1 MPRDA
6 PTGACGWSDC
16 GRLDRAA
23 ARRDEPGPE
32 TTRSGAHPSPLH
44 DPRRPQE
51 PRTRAEPSPLRRRG
65 GRSAAARDQATAR
78 GGGAVRRRQTPGARR
93 PRAGR
98 GEDARGVPP
107 RRGRPRGDPSRR
119 AGGHRPRRQGLGQAH
134 GAGDAQIQR
143 PGGWQAGEPDRPPGP
158 GGARMSVAG
167 GVAPSVLD
175 TLEFP
180 AALERVAA
188 HAAGPLGAARVR
200 GRTPATD
207 PEPVRAALAQV
218 AELAALLLHD
228 DAIRAEPVPDLGPA
242 LELLAVAGSALEGV
256 QLAALTRAL
265 AGARLTA
272 AELARLARDAPR
284 TAALRVDPPPKE
296 IETRLARSL
305 DAEGVV
311 LDAASRSLAR
321 ARQGVREARQ
331 RLVARLDAMLGA
343 LDPTD
348 RAPDAAVTLRGGRYV
363 IPIRSTARARVGG
376 IVHDESATRS
386 TVFVE
391 PPEVIE
397 LGNALRAAETEE
409 QREVLRVLRELTD
422 LLRPHRAALA
432 AAWEMC
438 IAFDDLCARARYAVE
453 VNGFAPAIGT
463 GPLAIR
469 NGRHPLLVGGETP
482 VVPFDL
488 VLAPDEVTILVSGP
502 NTGGKTV
509 LIKAVGLLCLM
520 AQSGIIPPLG
530 PQSTLPV
537 FDAVFADIG
546 DRQSIAASLSTFSA
560 HVAAL
565 RDLLEHAQ
573 AGSLA
578 LLDEI
583 GSGTDPAEGG
593 ALAAAVLRTLTRR
606 RVVTL
611 ATTHLGAL
619 KQLAAQ
625 TVGIVNAS
633 LQFEAETL
641 TPTYRLL
648 KGVPGRSYGLAIARR
663 LGIAADVLDMA
674 ERAVPDAER
683 ALDALLATVE
693 TRARELETKERELA
707 ERDTALREDAARI
720 DARAEEVARREREV
734 KTRRSEER
742 REAREQARA
751 YLLEARKKVEDALG
765 RARAAVD
772 EATAREARRL
782 VEKAIDETAGETT
795 GEKAKEGWM
804 SLEELKRARRG
815 SASPNLPQPPPTS
828 TAPSLTAATEI
839 SLIGLRV
846 SEAEPLLVKAL
857 DDAVLADL
865 PYLRVV
871 HGKGTG
877 ALRVLLHNVLS
888 ADARVQRVGLAP
900 PNLRGHVH

>member
-1 MPRDA
+1 MNQ
-6 PTGACGWSDC
+6 
-16 GRLDRAA
+16 
-23 ARRDEPGPE
+23 ARK
-32 TTRSGAHPSPLH
+32 
-44 DPRRPQE
+44 Q
-51 PRTRAEPSPLRRRG
+51 
-65 GRSAAARDQATAR
+65 RDQARTLLLSTILADLKNRELELNHPPSDDEAAEVLRR
-78 GGGAVRRRQTPGARR
+78 GIKRRREAAEQY
-93 PRAGR
+93 
-98 GEDARGVPP
+98 
-107 RRGRPRGDPSRR
+107 
-119 AGGHRPRRQGLGQAH
+119 
-134 GAGDAQIQR
+134 
-143 PGGWQAGEPDRPPGP
+143 
-158 GGARMSVAG
+158 VAG
-167 GVAPSVLD
+167 KRQELADRELAEVKM
-175 TLEFP
+175 LEEFLP
-180 AALERVAA
+180 AAV
-188 HAAGPLGAARVR
+188 
-200 GRTPATD
+200 D
-207 PEPVRAALAQV
+207 PE
-218 AELAALLLHD
+218 E
-228 DAIRAEPVPDLGPA
+228 IRAEPVPDLGPA
-242 LELLAVAGSALEGV
+242 LALLAVAGSALEGV

-363 IPIRSTARARVGG
+363 IPIRATARARVGG

-453 VNGFAPAIGT
+453 VNGFAPSIGP
-463 GPLAIR
+463 GALEIR
-469 NGRHPLLVGGETP
+469 GGRHPLLVP
-482 VVPFDL
+482 DAVPFDL
-488 VLAPDEVTILVSGP
+488 VLAPDEFTVLVSGP

-509 LIKAVGLLCLM
+509 LIKAVGLLVLM
-520 AQSGIIPPLG
+520 AQSGIIPPIG
-530 PQSTLPV
+530 PQSVLPV
-537 FDAVFADIG
+537 FTDVFADIG

-560 HVAAL
+560 HVAVL
-565 RDLLEHAQ
+565 RDILERAG
-573 AGSLA
+573 AGSLV

-593 ALAAAVLRTLTRR
+593 ALATAVLQTLTRR
-606 RVVTL
+606 RAVTL

-619 KQLAAQ
+619 KQLAAE

-633 LQFEAETL
+633 LQFDADTL

-663 LGIAADVLDMA
+663 LGIAPEVLQIA
-674 ERAVPDAER
+674 ERAVPGAER
-683 ALDALLATVE
+683 ALDALLASVE
-693 TRARELETKERELA
+693 ARARELDAKEQELA
-707 ERDTALREDAARI
+707 ARDAGVRGDAERLDTRGAELAARERDVK
-720 DARAEEVARREREV
+720 ARAQTLE
-734 KTRRSEER
+734 

-751 YLLEARKKVEDALG
+751 YLLEARKKVEEALG
-765 RARAAVD
+765 RARAVGD
-772 EATAREARRL
+772 EATAKEARRL
-782 VEKAIDETAGETT
+782 VESALEETAGGTA
-795 GEKAKEGWM
+795 GEKPREGWM
-804 SLEELKRARRG
+804 SLDELKRARKV
-815 SASPNLPQPPPTS
+815 SPSTALHRPPPSS
-828 TAPSLTAATEI
+828 TAPAPEVEAATEI

-846 SEAEPLLVKAL
+846 AEAEPLLVKAL
-857 DDAVLADL
+857 DDAIRADL
-865 PYLRVV
+865 PSLRVI

-877 ALRVLLHNVLS
+877 ALRQRVHEVLS
-888 ADARVQRVGLAP
+888 ADSRVKRFSFAP
-900 PNLRGHVH
+900 PSQGGHGVTVVEFRA